1 MAESSRPPLGSE
13 LPVIGGVGRRTFLKA
28 TAGAGLG
35 LVVGA
40 PFLAACSPAPSS
52 TPGATAAPGATA
64 TPGASATPAAGEPIK
79 IGGLFHLTG
88 VGAIWGPLQQQ
99 PATLAVEEINNE
111 GGVLGRPLT
120 LISEDDQTDP
130 DVSVQK
136 GTKLALEDGV
146 EAIFGLVYSSTR
158 SAVAANVAARY
169 KTPYFYPTY
178 NEGGVCG
185 RYFVNLGALPNQQ
198 LDFFIPYLMDRFG
211 KSFYFVGQD
220 YVWPRESIKYCEK
233 LITDN
238 GGTMAG
244 TEFVAFGTT
253 DWGPILGRIK
263 AAAPDVYFP
272 FIGGDDLISNLRQF
286 FDFGL
291 NKEIGLASTLLDESF
306 IPVLPADVRGGIPCA
321 ASYFMAIDT
330 PENKDFLARF
340 QARFGK
346 DAIVTNIGEGTYA
359 SIYIWKAA
367 IEKAGKLDKDAMID
381 ALPDVTFNAPQG
393 EISIE
398 KGSNHARL
406 HQLIAETK
414 ADGTFQVL
422 EDFGLVDPISN
433 CTI

>member
-1 MAESSRPPLGSE
+1 MPDNNHESLDQATSASRMF
-13 LPVIGGVGRRTFLKA
+13 GRRTFLRGS
-28 TAGAGLG
+28 AGVGLG
-35 LVVGA
+35 IAVGA
-40 PFLAACSPAPSS
+40 PLLAACGGGASPKPSGS
-52 TPGATAAPGATA
+52 TS
-64 TPGASATPAAGEPIK
+64 PGASATPAGEPIK

-99 PATLAVEEINNE
+99 PATLAVEEINAS

-120 LISEDDQTDP
+120 LISEDDETDP

-136 GTKLALEDGV
+136 GTKLALEEEV

-158 SAVAANVAARY
+158 SAVAANVADRY

-198 LDFFIPYLMDRFG
+198 LDFFIPYLMERFG
-211 KSFYFVGQD
+211 KKFYFVGQD

-233 LITDN
+233 LITEQ

-244 TEFVAFGTT
+244 SEFVAFGTT

-291 NKEIGLASTLLDESF
+291 NKDIGLASTLLDESF
-306 IPVLPADVRGGIPCA
+306 IPVLPEDVRGGIPCA
-321 ASYFMAIDT
+321 ASYFMAIDS

-340 QARFGK
+340 KARFGD
-346 DAIVTNIGEGTYA
+346 DAIVTNIGEGTYD
-359 SIYIWKAA
+359 SIYLWKAA
-367 IEKAGKLDKDAMID
+367 IEKAGKLDKEAMID
-381 ALPDVTFNAPQG
+381 ALPDVSFVAPQG

-414 ADGTFQVL
+414 ADGSFTVL

-433 CTI
+433 CAI